1 MRSVPVAHTP
11 KCDPV
16 SPHRHG
22 FAHDIVTKGT
32 PKGCSV
38 RREVC
43 SPRVMPVEHEEAMI
57 EGARPAAD
65 DPEELGQEGR
75 RPQGPREPE
84 EPSYQ
89 ERESHRRTHIPYR
102 PWCRECV
109 QGRGRDRPH
118 KRIDRTSDGVPII
131 SLDFSSLATK
141 ERRPAQQWPSET
153 RCPSLFLR
161 MSCLAK
167 V

>member
-57 EGARPAAD
+57 EGARPADD

-161 MSCLAK
+161 MSCLAE